1 MQIKTKLI
9 PMTVYFAGGRGD
21 DDDDDDDDDYDD

>member
-9 PMTVYFAGGRGD
+9 TLTVYFAGGRGD
-21 DDDDDDDDDYDD
+21 DDDDDDYDD